1 MATAAQVRVMAALQH
16 AGSNPAKRRGHPAP
30 RNHPCN
36 ERSIMG
42 PVLRQDLPPSAS
54 IRDVD
59 FTLARSSQRKPC
71 QIRTGSLSGFGG

>member
-1 MATAAQVRVMAALQH
+1 MAALQH

-59 FTLARSSQRKPC
+59 FTLARSS
-71 QIRTGSLSGFGG
+71 